1 MDNRKD
7 GIHIVPWHHIQLSDS
22 LGKGKR
28 VKFITDRFT
37 PNVSNEEEAARTMKG
52 SSNYQICARRIRD
65 SARLG
70 NNRNVLPIFAMLE
83 DDDDVKDIICTCR
96 GNLEVIYLT
105 LLNKPWVFK
114 HIDIKSL
121 EMVLKS
127 QAKPKYNDSFSSD
140 DDEKV

>member
-1 MDNRKD
+1 
-7 GIHIVPWHHIQLSDS
+7 
-22 LGKGKR
+22 
-28 VKFITDRFT
+28 
-37 PNVSNEEEAARTMKG
+37 MKK
-52 SSNYQICARRIRD
+52 SQTCARLICD
-65 SARLG
+65 STRLCKTK
-70 NNRNVLPIFAMLE
+70 NVAPIFAMLE
-83 DDDDVKDIICTCR
+83 GDDDVREIICTYR